1 MSGRPPA
8 AAPTDAPRGAVGAA
22 GPLELL
28 REAAFRV
35 VRGNPDADELAALV
49 AVLVALHGRADA
61 GGGAGAG
68 AADDAAGAAPR
79 ATWDRA
85 GHAYHSP
92 LAWVL

>member
-1 MSGRPPA
+1 MSARPDAA
-8 AAPTDAPRGAVGAA
+8 AAPAGAARTAVGAA

-61 GGGAGAG
+61 AAGAG
-68 AADDAAGAAPR
+68 GDAAGAAPR

-85 GHAYHSP
+85 GHAWRSP

>member
-1 MSGRPPA
+1 MSARPAAA
-8 AAPTDAPRGAVGAA
+8 AAPTGAVRTAVDAA
-22 GPLELL
+22 GPRELL

-61 GGGAGAG
+61 AAAGADG
-68 AADDAAGAAPR
+68 DAAGAAPR

-85 GHAYHSP
+85 GHAWRSP

>member
-1 MSGRPPA
+1 MSARPA
-8 AAPTDAPRGAVGAA
+8 AAAAATGAVRTAVDAA
-22 GPLELL
+22 GPRELL

-61 GGGAGAG
+61 AGADG
-68 AADDAAGAAPR
+68 DAAGAAPR

-85 GHAYHSP
+85 GHAWRSP

>member
-49 AVLVALHGRADA
+49 AVLVALYGRAD
-61 GGGAGAG
+61 AGAG

>member
-1 MSGRPPA
+1 MSARPAAA
-8 AAPTDAPRGAVGAA
+8 AAPTGAVRTAVDAA
-22 GPLELL
+22 GPRELL

-61 GGGAGAG
+61 AG
-68 AADDAAGAAPR
+68 DAAGAAPR

-85 GHAYHSP
+85 GHAWRSP

>member
-49 AVLVALHGRADA
+49 AVLVALHGRAVTD
-61 GGGAGAG
+61 AGAG

>member
-1 MSGRPPA
+1 VSGRPPA
-8 AAPTDAPRGAVGAA
+8 AAPTDAPRGAVDAA

-49 AVLVALHGRADA
+49 AVLVALHGRSDA
-61 GGGAGAG
+61 AAGAG

>member
-1 MSGRPPA
+1 MSARPDAA
-8 AAPTDAPRGAVGAA
+8 AAPAGAARTAVDAA

-61 GGGAGAG
+61 AAGAGAG
-68 AADDAAGAAPR
+68 GDAAGAAPR

-85 GHAYHSP
+85 GHAWRSP

>member
-1 MSGRPPA
+1 MSARPAAA
-8 AAPTDAPRGAVGAA
+8 AAPTGAARTAVDAA

-61 GGGAGAG
+61 AAAGDTG
-68 AADDAAGAAPR
+68 DAAGAAAR

-85 GHAYHSP
+85 GHAWRSP

>member
-1 MSGRPPA
+1 MSARPATA
-8 AAPTDAPRGAVGAA
+8 AAPTGAVRTAVDAA
-22 GPLELL
+22 GPRELL

-49 AVLVALHGRADA
+49 AVLVALHGRADVA
-61 GGGAGAG
+61 DG
-68 AADDAAGAAPR
+68 AAGDAAGAAPR

-85 GHAYHSP
+85 GHAWRSP

>member
-1 MSGRPPA
+1 MSARPA
-8 AAPTDAPRGAVGAA
+8 AAAAPAGAARTAVDAA
-22 GPLELL
+22 GPRELL

-61 GGGAGAG
+61 AGTDGG
-68 AADDAAGAAPR
+68 AAGAAPR

-85 GHAYHSP
+85 GHAWRSP

>member
-1 MSGRPPA
+1 MSARPA
-8 AAPTDAPRGAVGAA
+8 AAAAPAGAVRTAVDAA
-22 GPLELL
+22 GPRELL

-61 GGGAGAG
+61 ATG
-68 AADDAAGAAPR
+68 AAGDAAGAAPR

-85 GHAYHSP
+85 GHAWRSP